1 MTDTAPDFAKYLNIR
16 TASGPSFSH
25 DGASLAFLS
34 DVTGVAEAWRVA
46 LRADEPEPL
55 WPDQLTFGGERVS
68 RVDYAPNDNRLLI
81 CSDVGG
87 SELTQLYILNPAGD
101 ELRQIAGAPNTICE
115 FGAWSPDGQ
124 RIAYASN
131 ERDARFFDVYER
143 DVATGDT
150 RAYTLPDGSYWP
162 ERYSPD
168 GRSLLIS
175 RHETNTQDQLLLLDR
190 ETGAARALTPE
201 PADAHAAHKSAAW
214 SANDQGLYLLS
225 DEGQDFTQ
233 LAYLDLSSGAMRYLT
248 HAHWGA
254 EALAV
259 SHDGRYLALA
269 INEDGY
275 THLSVYDV
283 SAGWE
288 QRHELALPELGR
300 CVLTDLTWSA
310 DGRRLA
316 FSRQSSTAP
325 LDIWALDLASDT
337 LMQLTRSATG
347 GVARESLVTPTLV
360 HYPTFDGREIPA
372 FLYSPRGHSDA
383 ARPAIVYVHGG
394 PESQYRP
401 TLNPILQYFVAR
413 GYVVL
418 APNVRGSSGYGYT
431 YMSLDDVRLRMD
443 SVADLRH
450 AALWLTSEG
459 IADAGRIAVMGR
471 SYGGFMTLAAVTTY
485 PEIWA
490 AGVDIVGIANFVS
503 FLERTGPWRRKLRE
517 SEYGSLEHD
526 RDFLTEISPIHKVDR
541 IRAPLF
547 VVHGANDP
555 RVPIS
560 EAEQIVASLRAR
572 NAPVE
577 YIRFEDEGHSPIRR
591 ANILVA
597 YPAIAR
603 FLDQHIG
610 G

>member
-1 MTDTAPDFAKYLNIR
+1 MTETAPDFAKYLNIR
-16 TASGPSFSH
+16 TASGPRFSY

-34 DVTGVAEAWRVA
+34 DVTGVAEAWRVN
-46 LRADEPEPL
+46 LRADETEPV
-55 WPDQLTFGGERVS
+55 WPDQLTFSGERVS
-68 RVDYAPNDNRLLI
+68 EVAYAPNDNRLLV
-81 CSDVGG
+81 CSDIGG
-87 SELTQLYILNPAGD
+87 SELTQLYILNPSGD
-101 ELRQIAGAPNTICE
+101 ELRHIAGTPTTVCN

-124 RIAYASN
+124 RIVYSST
-131 ERDARFFDVYER
+131 ERDPRFFDVYER

-150 RAYTLPDGSYWP
+150 RAYALPDGSYMP

-168 GRSLLIS
+168 GRSILIS
-175 RHETNTQDQLLLLDR
+175 RHDTNTQHRLFLLDR
-190 ETGAARALTPE
+190 ETGAARPITSE
-201 PADAHAAHKSAAW
+201 PGGAHATHTNAAW
-214 SANDQGLYLLS
+214 SADRQGLYLLS

-233 LAYLDLSSGAMRYLT
+233 LAYLDLDSGEMRYLT
-248 HAHWGA
+248 DAHWPA

-259 SHDGRYLALA
+259 SADGVHLALA
-269 INEDGY
+269 VNEEGY
-275 THLSVYDV
+275 TRLTVFDV

-288 QRHELALPELGR
+288 QRRELALPDLGP
-300 CVLTDLTWSA
+300 CVLTELTWSA
-310 DGRRLA
+310 DGGRLA
-316 FSRQSSTAP
+316 FARQSSTAP
-325 LDIWALDLASDT
+325 LDVWALDVASGA
-337 LMQLTRSATG
+337 LIQLTRSATG
-347 GVARESLVTPTLV
+347 GVARESLITPTLV
-360 HYPTFDGREIPA
+360 HYPTFDGRQIPA
-372 FLYSPRGHSDA
+372 FLYTPREQADA

-413 GYVVL
+413 GYVIL
-418 APNVRGSSGYGYT
+418 APNVRGSAGYGYT
-431 YMSLDDVRLRMD
+431 YKSLDDVRLRMD

-459 IADAGRIAVMGR
+459 IADANRIAVMGR

-485 PEIWA
+485 PELWA
-490 AGVDIVGIANFVS
+490 AGVDIVGIANFIT

-517 SEYGSLEHD
+517 SEYGSLERD

-541 IRAPLF
+541 IRAPMF

-555 RVPIS
+555 RVPVS
-560 EAEQIVASLRAR
+560 EAEQIVASLRER

-603 FLDQHIG
+603 FLDRYLG
-610 G
+610 A